1 MGWAALVLFVIGC
14 ALFWMACSDNARLT
28 SADERLGAAIF
39 AVLGAACLGLA
50 FLLWM
55 AWVSFR

>member
-1 MGWAALVLFVIGC
+1 MGWAALALFVIGG
-14 ALFWMACSDNARLT
+14 ALFWMAWSDNARLT

-55 AWVSFR
+55 AWVSFG